1 MANKTKICKYCRT
14 EIDSKATICP
24 NCQKKQSSPVGCLT
38 VVGIF
43 VLIGIIGTAGSN
55 GNSNRSS
62 ENTAS
67 ITSVDNS
74 ASDNT
79 KKEIADANSE
89 EDAVPTIEEQVMWE
103 TDGVKITATDLK
115 KTTLWGAALN
125 VLIENNSDKDI
136 GIGVR
141 ELIVNDF
148 MITDLSSFTVTAGNK
163 QNNSID
169 LLRSQLKAAGIENI
183 GKIEV
188 YMYIYDKDTYET
200 LAESGCITV
209 TTSDI
214 DKMDTVTDISGTTL
228 FEQDG
233 IKIVG
238 TYVDEDS
245 FWGKAIVF
253 YIENNSDKNV
263 IVTDEEMA
271 VNGFMVNS
279 YFSETVYAGKKS
291 VSTATLLRS
300 QLEENGIESIETV
313 QDTFKI
319 LDEDYNEIANSGKVN
334 FTVNNEG

>member
-1 MANKTKICKYCRT
+1 
-14 EIDSKATICP
+14 
-24 NCQKKQSSPVGCLT
+24 
-38 VVGIF
+38 
-43 VLIGIIGTAGSN
+43 
-55 GNSNRSS
+55 
-62 ENTAS
+62 
-67 ITSVDNS
+67 
-74 ASDNT
+74 
-79 KKEIADANSE
+79 
-89 EDAVPTIEEQVMWE
+89 
-103 TDGVKITATDLK
+103 
-115 KTTLWGAALN
+115 
-125 VLIENNSDKDI
+125 
-136 GIGVR
+136 
-141 ELIVNDF
+141 
-148 MITDLSSFTVTAGNK
+148 
-163 QNNSID
+163 
-169 LLRSQLKAAGIENI
+169 
-183 GKIEV
+183 
-188 YMYIYDKDTYET
+188 MYIYDKDTYET